1 MDGAEFLV
9 LPMWLVRVI
18 VVGVLVM
25 VLLSCAS
32 VVRYDCCVLGAC
44 DGLSV
49 WSRCF
54 VLPK

>member
-1 MDGAEFLV
+1 MALI
-9 LPMWLVRVI
+9 VRVI
-18 VVGVLVM
+18 VVGVLVR

-54 VLPK
+54 VLSE